1 MKKYYFS
8 YKGRW
13 RLVNTVF
20 AKNLKKLMTQLKIS
34 NAQLAKALN
43 VDPSLVSRWLKGG
56 CGERRGAE
64 HAMAIEEFVLRRKLS
79 PENKAWLSSEIGKPL
94 FTGTTIVSTGCIAN
108 WLYPSDAYSEYISTD
123 NDFPNLL
130 LVDSFHSLVE
140 KKSIQETAVQNQVF
154 AACEGT
160 DKIASLLQDELN
172 GIEPGTVIDIYLS
185 SESSAAAVDR
195 NILAVLS
202 AAVDRSK
209 LSVHMLVETSNNSR
223 MASRLISAYMPLL
236 VQGQLTFSVI
246 QGTPQ
251 TFTISMNIVIPERA
265 AVIVTEAVQRHAT
278 AVGTVIHNRDIVRD
292 MADSFESSSRY
303 ARPMMTAY
311 NDSFARNIIE
321 IFFEE
326 YGVPGSLDV
335 IISGM
340 NPMYVT
346 LEQYAKILHEYGH
359 PEEQFIWRYSEFVRF
374 KAAMDE
380 VLKTSRFR
388 EVLSLTKLREI
399 AETGQCRM
407 PSMYFMEAG
416 TTYLDEED
424 CVNIFDGYI
433 HYLETIPDF
442 HVVLL
447 EDEQLFIPNSCWHIK
462 NNKHIMIHSWNIDEP
477 MMVYSDQLMLIEEF
491 QRHFDS
497 LWAQTDGGHSRS
509 HVIEV
514 LTALRNQCAEHM
526 EEGAAHE

>member
-1 MKKYYFS
+1 M
-8 YKGRW
+8 
-13 RLVNTVF
+13 
-20 AKNLKKLMTQLKIS
+20 
-34 NAQLAKALN
+34 
-43 VDPSLVSRWLKGG
+43 
-56 CGERRGAE
+56 
-64 HAMAIEEFVLRRKLS
+64 
-79 PENKAWLSSEIGKPL
+79 
-94 FTGTTIVSTGCIAN
+94 
-108 WLYPSDAYSEYISTD
+108 
-123 NDFPNLL
+123 
-130 LVDSFHSLVE
+130 
-140 KKSIQETAVQNQVF
+140 
-154 AACEGT
+154 
-160 DKIASLLQDELN
+160 LQDELN

-335 IISGM
+335 IKSGM

>member
-1 MKKYYFS
+1 M
-8 YKGRW
+8 
-13 RLVNTVF
+13 NTVF
-20 AKNLKKLMTQLKIS
+20 AQNLKKLMTQLKIS
-34 NAQLAKALN
+34 NVQLAKTLN
-43 VDPSLVSRWLKGG
+43 VDPSLVSRWLKYG
-56 CGERRGAE
+56 CGKRRGAD
-64 HAMAIEEFVLRRKLS
+64 HAMAIEEFVLRRNLS

-94 FTGTTIVSTGCIAN
+94 FTGTTTVSTGSIAN
-108 WLYPSDAYSEYISTD
+108 WLYPSDAYSEYIAVD

-130 LVDSFHSLVE
+130 LVDSFHSSVE
-140 KKSIQETAVQNQVF
+140 INSVQETTVQNQVF

-160 DKIASLLQDELN
+160 DRIAALLQDELN
-172 GIEPGTVIDIYLS
+172 GADPGAVIYIYLS
-185 SESSAAAVDR
+185 SESSAAAVDK
-195 NILAVLS
+195 NILSVLS
-202 AAVDRSK
+202 VATGRLK
-209 LSVHMLVETSNNSR
+209 LSVHMLVETSNNSS

-236 VQGQLTFSVI
+236 VQGQLSISVI

-251 TFTISMNIVIPERA
+251 TFTISMNIVIPGCA

-278 AVGTVIHNRDIVRD
+278 AVGTVIHNRDIVKD
-292 MADSFESSSRY
+292 MAESFENSSRY

-335 IISGM
+335 IKSGM

-346 LEQYAKILHEYGH
+346 PEQYARILHEYGH
-359 PEEQFIWRYSEFVRF
+359 PEDQFIWRYNEFVRF

-380 VLKTSRFR
+380 ALKASRFR
-388 EVLSLTKLREI
+388 EVLSLTKLRKI
-399 AETGQCRM
+399 AETGRCRM

-416 TTYLDEED
+416 TTYLDAED
-424 CVNIFDGYI
+424 CINIFDGYI

-447 EDEQLFIPNSCWHIK
+447 EDEQLFVSNSCWHIK
-462 NNKHIMIHSWNIDEP
+462 NNKHIMIHSWNIEEP
-477 MMVYSDQLMLIEEF
+477 MMVYSDQLMLIDEF

-497 LWAQTDGGHSRS
+497 LWVQADGAGSRQ
-509 HVIEV
+509 HVIKELTV
-514 LTALRNQCAEHM
+514 LRDQCREHI
-526 EEGAAHE
+526 

>member
-1 MKKYYFS
+1 M
-8 YKGRW
+8 
-13 RLVNTVF
+13 NTVF
-20 AKNLKKLMTQLKIS
+20 AQNLRKLMTQLKIS

-43 VDPSLVSRWLKGG
+43 VDPSLVSRWLKYG
-56 CGERRGAE
+56 CGKRRGAE
-64 HAMAIEEFVLRRKLS
+64 HAMAIEKYVLRRKLS

-94 FTGTTIVSTGCIAN
+94 FTGTTTVSTGCIAN
-108 WLYPSDAYSEYISTD
+108 WLYPSDVYSEYIASD

-130 LVDSFHSLVE
+130 LVDSFHSSVE
-140 KKSIQETAVQNQVF
+140 KKSVQETTVQSQVF

-160 DKIASLLQDELN
+160 DRISALLQDELN
-172 GIEPGTVIDIYLS
+172 GAGPGTVIDIYLS
-185 SESSAAAVDR
+185 NEASAAAVDK
-195 NILAVLS
+195 NILSVLS
-202 AAVDRSK
+202 AAAVRSK
-209 LSVHMLVETSNNSR
+209 LSVHMLVETSNNSS

-236 VQGQLTFSVI
+236 VQGQLSISVI

-251 TFTISMNIVIPERA
+251 TFTISMNIVIPGCA
-265 AVIVTEAVQRHAT
+265 AVIVTETVQRHST
-278 AVGTVIHNRDIVRD
+278 AVGTVIHNRDIVQD

-335 IISGM
+335 IKSGM

-346 LEQYAKILHEYGH
+346 PEQYARILHKYGH
-359 PEEQFIWRYSEFVRF
+359 PEDQFIWRYNEFVRF
-374 KAAMDE
+374 KDAMDV
-380 VLKTSRFR
+380 VLKASRFR

-399 AETGQCRM
+399 AEAGRCRM

-416 TTYLDEED
+416 TTDLDAED

-433 HYLETIPDF
+433 HYLKTNPDF

-447 EDEQLFIPNSCWHIK
+447 EDEQLFVPNSCWHIK
-462 NNKHIMIHSWNIDEP
+462 NNKHIMIHSWNIEEP
-477 MMVYSDQLMLIEEF
+477 MMVYSDQLMLIDEF
-491 QRHFDS
+491 QRYFDS
-497 LWAQTDGGHSRS
+497 LWMQTDGAGSSH
-509 HVIEV
+509 HVIKV
-514 LTALRNQCAEHM
+514 LTALRDQCGEHI
-526 EEGAAHE
+526 